1 MILADNLTCGDKS
14 FSSVEDVFTYL
25 FGDIEKKGD
34 DCVYKKFIEL
44 LGNRKQNDKKRENV
58 TEICQSI
65 ISLVQYLYFARY
77 EQQLKIKELHKE
89 LMVHFNRYVYYSN
102 NKERTQELVQLK
114 IELDKHI
121 SSKYYKTD
129 DHSAF
134 IDSNSIKLDIE
145 VQVVELL
152 KWVENLF
159 DDIYLAIKEQLSIP
173 HKISSIFHLIKEE
186 LIKTN
191 EICFQLNEVSIKNKL
206 ESVSKLEMISHC
218 ELTLEEIRIKR
229 ENILNAIKSSEN

>member
-1 MILADNLTCGDKS
+1 M
-14 FSSVEDVFTYL
+14 
-25 FGDIEKKGD
+25 
-34 DCVYKKFIEL
+34 
-44 LGNRKQNDKKRENV
+44 
-58 TEICQSI
+58 
-65 ISLVQYLYFARY
+65 YFAKY
-77 EQQLKIKELHKE
+77 EQKLKIKELQKE
-89 LMVHFNRYVYYSN
+89 LMVYFNRYVYYSN

-134 IDSNSIKLDIE
+134 IDSNSIKVDLVDIE